1 MNYQPRFA
9 IYLAP
14 EPQEKLWSFGS
25 SWIGYDAQTR
35 ASITHPALPGITP
48 KAIHEATEHPRL
60 YGLHLTIK
68 APFRLIDGLCVSE
81 LEHAVEELACRHDPI
96 GPFSLVLEQRKAAEA
111 KLFLC
116 LAPAE
121 RQPALHRLEADAV
134 VTLDPFRA
142 PLTLAE
148 VAKRRPDRLD
158 RKELGYL
165 HSYGYPYVLDVY
177 QPHISLTGPIAP
189 DSPLQAA
196 LGQQLNAE
204 PELMQF
210 AARSLLIFEQPEPG
224 APFHVRQRYSLGI
237 KPTNP

>member
-1 MNYQPRFA
+1 MNDQPRFA

-35 ASITHPALPGITP
+35 ASLKHPALPGITP
-48 KAIHEATEHPRL
+48 EAIHEATEHPRL
-60 YGLHLTIK
+60 YGLHVTVK
-68 APFRLIDGLCVSE
+68 APFRLMDGVCVSE
-81 LEHAVEELACRHDPI
+81 LEDAAEELACRHHPI
-96 GPFSLVLEQRKAAEA
+96 GPFSLVLEERKVGEA
-111 KLFLC
+111 NLFLC

-121 RQPALHRLEADAV
+121 KQPALHRLEADAV

-148 VAKRRPDRLD
+148 VSRRRPDRLG
-158 RKELGYL
+158 RTELGYL
-165 HSYGYPYVLDVY
+165 QSYGYPYVLDAF

-189 DSPLQAA
+189 DSPLRTGLAQR
-196 LGQQLNAE
+196 LNSEAD
-204 PELMQF
+204 LMQF

-224 APFHVRQRYSLGI
+224 ARFYIRQRYRLGA
-237 KPTNP
+237 KAAKL